1 VPERA
6 SSRIL
11 MPGILLKRRLLFAE
25 LLVEDVLDDV
35 GEPA

>member
-11 MPGILLKRRLLFAE
+11 TPGILLKRRLLFVE
-25 LLVEDVLDDV
+25 LFVDDVLDDV